1 MNSDTKS
8 LGDIIFSNAK
18 HRVKIPKYQRP
29 YAWELQQIEEFWDDI
44 VQDNPTFFLGPV
56 IVNIEHIKSKDPYIE
71 VVDGQQRLI
80 TATILSAVIRD
91 IYKSYGKDD
100 LASIIQGN
108 FISYKDLD
116 NVDKG
121 FRLTTGLSTN
131 DFFSQFIVADKLGY
145 DQSQRSVDDYREVT
159 IGI

>member
-18 HRVKIPKYQRP
+18 YRVKIPKYQRP
-29 YAWELQQIEEFWDDI
+29 YAWELQQVEEFWDDI

-56 IVNIEHIKSKDPYIE
+56 IVNIEHVNSKDPYIE

-91 IYKSYGKDD
+91 VYKSYGKDD

-131 DFFSQFIVADKLGY
+131 DFC
-145 DQSQRSVDDYREVT
+145 
-159 IGI
+159 